1 MPQRLHSQI
10 DTHNA
15 HQAHFHSE
23 KLSEHTTILTDT
35 KNKLQDLK
43 TQNDTFSGHAN
54 NNIGMGSTK
63 LQVFP
68 YAHNTTSDHMQPL
81 KVNANGALECSVNEL
96 EVTLADVN
104 LNVDT
109 LEAKTQA
116 ITDKLDTFAG
126 AGNNNIGEGS
136 SKLQTYLYG
145 RDVSGGVF
153 RPLVCDGDAHLQV
166 DCLSSALPTGG
177 ATEAK
182 QDTAIGHLATV
193 AGAVSGS
200 EMQVDVL
207 TMPTVAVTLAG
218 GATSALQTTL
228 LNGQT
233 QDGAGGGN
241 KLGVMVDAINTN
253 TITGNGKIDTT
264 NSRLGTIN
272 TSLTDIDTTLGTIN
286 NQFRGQSQDGNGGGN
301 KLGVMVD
308 AINTNTITQ
317 NSKIDDT
324 NTKLDTLETTLTTIE
339 GTVGFNKVNVNIS
352 SDASG
357 IATQSTLAAA
367 EAHLGNIDT
376 SVDVLEAC
384 VGSNKVNVN
393 IASNAVDFAT
403 QTTLAA
409 AEAHL
414 GNIDTATAASATD
427 LAAIEVLIT
436 ATNSKIDTL
445 DAQIDLLEGNNTI
458 KDVEWLSAE
467 TITNQSLSSVL
478 DTEGYKQV
486 YVYGESTSAISSSN
500 DLRIFGSNSSSGTY
514 YQVGRLNIYSES
526 ETGRIFFRDEEPTGS
541 MGLPRYLKVFNSS
554 GSSKTIAKLRAVMS
568 DKRRYL

>member
-23 KLSEHTTILTDT
+23 KLSEHTTLLEAI
-35 KNKLQDLK
+35 K
-43 TQNDTFSGHAN
+43 TNTSETTINAGDIELHVDGLEGLVTTTN
-54 NNIGMGSTK
+54 TK
-63 LQVFP
+63 LNGGLP
-68 YAHNTTSDHMQPL
+68 SALTGSGNL
-81 KVNANGALECSVNEL
+81 KVCIQELGNEGS
-96 EVTLADVN
+96 ER
-104 LNVDT
+104 LNVDVGDDLNQLPT
-109 LEAKTQA
+109 ALT
-116 ITDKLDTFAG
+116 
-126 AGNNNIGEGS
+126 GEGNLKVS
-136 SKLQTYLYG
+136 IQEDHTHNLATSANQT
-145 RDVSGGVF
+145 
-153 RPLVCDGDAHLQV
+153 
-166 DCLSSALPTGG
+166 
-177 ATEAK
+177 
-182 QDTAIGHLATV
+182 TANGHLATV
-193 AGAVSGS
+193 AGAVSGT

-272 TSLTDIDTTLGTIN
+272 TSLSDIDTTLGTIN

-301 KLGVMVD
+301 KLGVMID

-317 NSKIDDT
+317 NGKIDSSNTLLT
-324 NTKLDTLETTLTTIE
+324 N
-339 GTVGFNKVNVNIS
+339 
-352 SDASG
+352 
-357 IATQSTLAAA
+357 A

-376 SVDVLEAC
+376 GIDVLEACVGSNKVNVNIASNAVDFATQTTLAQAEAHLGNIDTGVDVLEAC

-414 GNIDTATAASATD
+414 GNIETSVQLIDDVVGTDGSTGPAKCISIGGTNLLGGAIQEISCDGDGHLQVDILSSALPSGAAQELSNSVIATKSTLATSSEVKELLSGVTVNASA
-427 LAAIEVLIT
+427 
-436 ATNSKIDTL
+436 
-445 DAQIDLLEGNNTI
+445 
-458 KDVEWLSAE
+458 
-467 TITNQSLSSVL
+467 LSSEF
-478 DTEGYKQV
+478 DTENYERIRFF
-486 YVYGESTSAISSSN
+486 GETTALLGLANIAV
-500 DLRIFGSNSSSGTY
+500 FGSNTSGGTFY
-514 YQVGRLNIYSES
+514 NLGEVL
-526 ETGRIFFRDEEPTGS
+526 TGITTGS
-541 MGLPRYLKVFNSS
+541 THYVFGKFENLPRYIKIFNTHGSTNFTFTKLYLQGS
-554 GSSKTIAKLRAVMS
+554 GGRLGV
-568 DKRRYL
+568 